1 MSKVILSPKVILG
14 MSGGVDSST
23 AAFLLKEQGFEVQG
37 LSILLFETR
46 GRRDPRSCCSLE
58 AVNGA
63 AETARLIGIGHRVVN
78 ARAEFMEKV
87 IKPFAEAYAMGQTP
101 NPCILCNKYIKFPI
115 LLEEAEKSGAEYI
128 ATGHYARVERDGG
141 VLLKTA
147 RDEKK
152 DQSYVLYELRK
163 EELSRLLLPLGIYGK
178 GEIRRMAKEKALPV
192 FERPE
197 SQEICFVEGRDYLPF
212 VHLFAP
218 GVPREGPIYD
228 ESGREIGRHK
238 GIYAYTIGQRKG
250 LGAASPEPLYVY
262 KIEPEKNAVHVGKR
276 ERAFFRS
283 FTVKDLNWL
292 VEKDLTAPL
301 KADIKIRSMMK
312 PAPGTI
318 SYLGAGALKV
328 DFDLPQWAPAPG
340 QSAVFYDGDTV
351 LGGGIIEQV
360 EDN

>member
-1 MSKVILSPKVILG
+1 MPEVIIGPKVILG

-23 AAFLLKEQGFEVQG
+23 AAFLLKEQGFEVMG

-46 GRRDPRSCCSLE
+46 GRRNPRSCCSLE

-63 AETARLIGIGHRVVN
+63 RESARLIGIEHRVVN
-78 ARAEFMEKV
+78 ARTEFMEKV
-87 IKPFAEAYAMGQTP
+87 IKPFAEAYAAGRTP

-115 LLEEAEKSGAEYI
+115 LLEEAKRTGAEFT
-128 ATGHYARVERDGG
+128 ATGHYARVERDGEI
-141 VLLKTA
+141 LLKKGT
-147 RDEKK
+147 DEKK

-163 EELSRLLLPLGIYGK
+163 EEMERLLLPLGVYRK
-178 GEIRRMAKEKALPV
+178 EDVRRMAGEKALPV

-197 SQEICFVEGRDYLPF
+197 SQEICFVEGKDYLPF

-218 GVPREGPIYD
+218 EIPGEGPIYD
-228 ESGREIGRHK
+228 ESGKEIGRHK

-250 LGAASPEPLYVY
+250 LGVASLKPLYVY
-262 KIEPEKNAVHVGKR
+262 KIDPEKNAIHAGDK
-276 ERAFFRS
+276 EKAFFRS

-292 VEKDLTAPL
+292 VEKDLTTPL
-301 KADIKIRSMMK
+301 KVDIKIRSTMK
-312 PAPGTI
+312 AAPGTI
-318 SYLGAGALKV
+318 SYLGAHALRV

-351 LGGGIIEQV
+351 LAGGIIEQV
-360 EDN
+360 RD